1 MQNPAAIT
9 LNAIK
14 GPTNSF
20 DQAKHV
26 LTQEKMVV
34 ITGVQ
39 GSGKTFLARSLVNDL
54 KKDVIMKYIVFII
67 SLNHLYWGPSE
78 KTDIYILDDIFYE
91 LQLYEKFQVTLSA
104 LKEFLDRVGYIY
116 LIITIPS

>member
-91 LQLYEKFQVTLSA
+91 LQL
-104 LKEFLDRVGYIY
+104 I
-116 LIITIPS
+116 

>member
-9 LNAIK
+9 LSAIK

-39 GSGKTFLARSLVNDL
+39 GSVKHF
-54 KKDVIMKYIVFII
+54 
-67 SLNHLYWGPSE
+67 
-78 KTDIYILDDIFYE
+78 
-91 LQLYEKFQVTLSA
+91 
-104 LKEFLDRVGYIY
+104 
-116 LIITIPS
+116 